1 MLLNALGLA
10 IRTHQGIKNDQ
21 HVAPIIHHAR
31 ENITELRVMLRF
43 AVPFGEDSRGDLDVP
58 SQLIRRITA
67 QEEAIEK
74 RGFPLREVEIVH
86 EIGESDLWRR
96 SHKENAVYPKTFLR
110 QVGLQFLCCVP
121 GNSPLLRQMHRA
133 TRLGC
138 NVVVASRF

>member
-10 IRTHQGIKNDQ
+10 IRTHQGIKNGQ

-31 ENITELRVMLRF
+31 KNITELRVVLRF
-43 AVPFGEDSRGDLDVP
+43 AVPFGEDRRGDLDVP

-74 RGFPLREVEIVH
+74 RGFPLWEVEIVH

-96 SHKENAVYPKTFLR
+96 SHKEKCSLPKNFSASSRTPVF
-110 QVGLQFLCCVP
+110 
-121 GNSPLLRQMHRA
+121 LLRS
-133 TRLGC
+133 G
-138 NVVVASRF
+138 